1 MSSLSSGSVRPKRAR
16 KGQCPICHGDGCA
29 IWPAGGICQFCAN
42 GLWRGQT
49 CRFCNGTAER
59 QATIICRRVQSS
71 HPSKAHNG
79 WIHSPD
85 AEVIA
90 SLSPAKPE
98 YDLASIDHRHAV
110 YSALLECLPLN
121 KSHDQH
127 LQNERGLSE
136 EAITAGEFAS
146 VPLWNAADDLTSEI
160 AAAFDLSGVPG
171 FFQVRD
177 KWCWRGCGRDG
188 FMIPIRDYGRRIA
201 AMQIRWC
208 AADVDAKHRYM
219 LVSGAPDKLPH
230 GGTRSGAPN
239 HFIRFDPGAKSVLII
254 EGILK
259 AEIVAEWS
267 HLVGLRCPIVAC
279 VGTGTFGDIGA
290 QLKGLMPSLR
300 VAWTAFD
307 RNQEGKGETDTRERE
322 RILHGRLA
330 AAGVKPVDFRWPSYK
345 GFDDYLLSIRS
356 DV

>member
-42 GLWRGQT
+42 GLWRGRT

-79 WIHSPD
+79 WIHSPN
-85 AEVIA
+85 AETVANIE
-90 SLSPAKPE
+90 PPKPSF
-98 YDLASIDHRHAV
+98 DLAPVDHRHEI
-110 YSALLECLPLN
+110 YSLLLQQLPLC
-121 KSHDQH
+121 KKHDETLH
-127 LQNERGLSE
+127 IERGLSD
-136 EAITAGEFAS
+136 EAITVAEFAS
-146 VPLWNAADDLTSEI
+146 APRWG
-160 AAAFDLSGVPG
+160 FDLPSELTRSGLEGVPG

-177 KWCWRGCGRDG
+177 KWCWRGCGEG
-188 FMIPIRDYGRRIA
+188 ILIPIRDHQRRIQCLQ
-201 AMQIRWC
+201 MRP
-208 AADVDAKHRYM
+208 DSPKTKAKYLM
-219 LVSGAPDKLPH
+219 VSGAPDKLPH
-230 GGTRSGAPN
+230 AGTRSGCPN
-239 HFIRFDPGAKSVLII
+239 HFIRFDAGAKSVLIV

-300 VAWTAFD
+300 VVWTAFD
-307 RNQEGKGETDTRERE
+307 RNQEGKGESDTRERE

-330 AAGVKPVDFRWPSYK
+330 AVGVKPDVIEWEGFK
-345 GFDDYLLSIRS
+345 GMDDWLLSLREEAC
-356 DV
+356 